1 MKSFKGYLQERFQE
15 WKSGSAPAWTES
27 LSTMLF
33 DLPRAGLK
41 DLKIPLSPS
50 IMSRVWPK
58 SVRSKAFHLTD
69 FDGLKKLKGMQKGK
83 KSISAFYNMDDYI
96 ISSGIKTEGGYV
108 VELEGDVLAAS
119 PDDVSSQPDKSGR
132 RWITFSSLMNPST
145 AADPGLGGSSKL
157 KGIDKDLEKLLINI
171 IVKYDDDPSDS
182 SSYKPTQSELS
193 FDWAYLGKSIGGKQK
208 SLIIADYIDG
218 MEKIM
223 KKHSKSLRSVL
234 TDYTKKRTLESDPD
248 SGDTAMWDELV
259 VNNFTIQKIH
269 VSPEFS
275 PDFANLEKG
284 EGGDRMYTFQNK
296 DKDIEGFPFEL
307 YYEVGDM
314 VDYINR
320 TLR

>member
-1 MKSFKGYLQERFQE
+1 
-15 WKSGSAPAWTES
+15 
-27 LSTMLF
+27 MLF

-50 IMSRVWPK
+50 IMKRVWPK

-69 FDGLKKLKGMQKGK
+69 DDGIRKLKGMQKGK
-83 KSISAFYNMDDYI
+83 KSISAFYNIDDYI
-96 ISSGIKTEGGYV
+96 IGSGIKTHGGYV

-145 AADPGLGGSSKL
+145 DADPGLNGKAQLRGIETDLQNVLEEILRKNGEDVETGSQA
-157 KGIDKDLEKLLINI
+157 NI
-171 IVKYDDDPSDS
+171 IGLQWSG
-182 SSYKPTQSELS
+182 
-193 FDWAYLGKSIGGKQK
+193 LGKKTGGKEK

-234 TDYTKKRTLESDPD
+234 TDYTKKKTLEIDPD
-248 SGDTAMWDELV
+248 SGEKAMWDELV
-259 VNNFTIQKIH
+259 VNNFTIEKIL
-269 VSPEFS
+269 VGPEFVS
-275 PDFANLEKG
+275 DFLE
-284 EGGDRMYTFQNK
+284 D
-296 DKDIEGFPFEL
+296 DDIEGFPFEL
-307 YYEVGDM
+307 FDDAGDM